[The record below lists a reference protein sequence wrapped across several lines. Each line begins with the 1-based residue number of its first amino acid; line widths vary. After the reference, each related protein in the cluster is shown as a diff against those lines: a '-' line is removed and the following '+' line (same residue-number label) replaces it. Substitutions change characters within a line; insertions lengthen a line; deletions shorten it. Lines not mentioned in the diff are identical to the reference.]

1 MVNWIK
7 VSLGLMLLGAVVF
20 GAHHTITN
28 YDGGDTYELYEYEI
42 KAEQVY
48 DNTDES
54 TQTATPISELSE
66 TEQQMLYD
74 AFKKNDHFLDGSS
87 VIIQQDE
94 KIETLDPWKVV
105 NINGVSMLVMIDG
118 PETIIAHESP
128 EDSATL
134 VMGLF
139 LCLLFGFT
147 GLLITLE
154 GLLGEALR
162 NESY

>member
-7 VSLGLMLLGAVVF
+7 VSLGLMLLGAVVV

-66 TEQQMLYD
+66 AEQQMLYD
-74 AFKKNDHFLDGSS
+74 AFKKNDHFLDGAS
-87 VIIQQDE
+87 VTIQQDE

-118 PETIIAHESP
+118 PETIIAH
-128 EDSATL
+128 
-134 VMGLF
+134 
-139 LCLLFGFT
+139 
-147 GLLITLE
+147 
-154 GLLGEALR
+154 
-162 NESY
+162 